1 MLQLWDSTVR
11 QIRWQPFS
19 TIQAAVDHAFE
30 ILGNDA
36 KVIVLPEATS
46 IVAKLSG

>member
-1 MLQLWDSTVR
+1 MLQLLDSRVR